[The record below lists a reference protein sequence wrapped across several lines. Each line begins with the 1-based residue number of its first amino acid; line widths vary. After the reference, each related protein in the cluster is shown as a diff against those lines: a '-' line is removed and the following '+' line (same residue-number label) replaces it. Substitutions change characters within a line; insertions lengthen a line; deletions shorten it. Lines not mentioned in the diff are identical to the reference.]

1 MIVKIFKDFTKYIL
15 FIVGITLLSISVVQA
30 KTLLL
35 GMSAA
40 LTGPAKDLGQGMK
53 LGIESYLNHVNQTG
67 GIAGNKLKLV
77 ALDDRYEPYLT
88 KRNMLKLARNKNI
101 LAIVGNVG
109 TPTAV
114 VSVPIANSEIKPLM
128 NDLEQVSKNPEITQ
142 APGFVFV
149 LNNIVTI
156 LQKFGY
162 SGFLDQIEQMFPKVV
177 LQSRDINAKF
187 ISYYDRK
194 VLGATNIAN
203 ITQSNHY
210 QLFTKH
216 VQIAETGNVEE
227 DALPLQILVQFH
239 IAGDLRNP
247 NTDKLLRSVAN
258 LPVREQAVVLWEI
271 MRNSNPRFWQKNPSP
286 SDFRI
291 SKTVNKFIMAYQTKL
306 HVLAQTSG
314 VKKTILEFY
323 QNANTI
329 EDQKLGKEIVY
340 FFYKIT
346 VSLGE
351 LKPTLA

>member
-247 NTDKLLRSVAN
+247 NTDK
-258 LPVREQAVVLWEI
+258 
-271 MRNSNPRFWQKNPSP
+271 
-286 SDFRI
+286 
-291 SKTVNKFIMAYQTKL
+291 VNKFIMAYQTKL